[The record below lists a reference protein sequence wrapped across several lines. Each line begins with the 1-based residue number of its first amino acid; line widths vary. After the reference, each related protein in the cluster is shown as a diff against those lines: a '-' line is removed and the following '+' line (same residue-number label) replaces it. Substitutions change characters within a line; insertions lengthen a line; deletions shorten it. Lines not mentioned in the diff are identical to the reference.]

1 MSNPE
6 KNNKHSANES
16 ILATSF
22 KEYPKTLKKLLPW
35 LINFIFVVIAVL
47 ALSFLTPFSL
57 FFTIPLAVIPFF
69 FALQVSDSYIH
80 LKDDLDN
87 KRFAAYL
94 KSYFLPV
101 NFGCFR
107 IVRSALFSLLIS
119 FGVAFLFGFA
129 YVEISLLNGMDLN
142 AILNTFLE
150 AYQAGDIEGMN
161 AILNSE
167 PMLSLMT
174 WTGVVESVSFAL
186 SFLFHIYRYGVL
198 AYFHFSIQGVDART
212 VNAFYKAALRSTRTK
227 GYNKDYFSVIWP
239 MLLLSVL
246 SLGLGIYFGYLLT
259 TIESVSL
266 FFQNNSYFQNNQLI
280 SLTAVLTML
289 LFVALF
295 LPYYFDSMILL
306 YQKYELSFGQAALEF
321 AQETINQL
329 KQTEQLSKEE
339 REEIEKNL
347 SSLKK
352 QQEDL
357 DNKEKEEKKQD
368 DSSDDENRQ

>member
-16 ILATSF
+16 VLVTSF

-35 LINFIFVVIAVL
+35 LINFIFVVIAVS

-80 LKDDLDN
+80 LKNDLDN

-129 YVEISLLNGMDLN
+129 YIEISLLNGVDMN

-150 AYQAGDIEGMN
+150 AYQAGDTEGMN

-198 AYFHFSIQGVDART
+198 SYFHFSIQGVDART

-266 FFQNNSYFQNNQLI
+266 FFQNNSYFQSNQLI

-289 LFVALF
+289 LFVTLF

>member
-1 MSNPE
+1 
-6 KNNKHSANES
+6 
-16 ILATSF
+16 
-22 KEYPKTLKKLLPW
+22 
-35 LINFIFVVIAVL
+35 
-47 ALSFLTPFSL
+47 
-57 FFTIPLAVIPFF
+57 
-69 FALQVSDSYIH
+69 
-80 LKDDLDN
+80 
-87 KRFAAYL
+87 
-94 KSYFLPV
+94 
-101 NFGCFR
+101 
-107 IVRSALFSLLIS
+107 
-119 FGVAFLFGFA
+119 
-129 YVEISLLNGMDLN
+129 
-142 AILNTFLE
+142 
-150 AYQAGDIEGMN
+150 
-161 AILNSE
+161 
-167 PMLSLMT
+167 
-174 WTGVVESVSFAL
+174 
-186 SFLFHIYRYGVL
+186 
-198 AYFHFSIQGVDART
+198 
-212 VNAFYKAALRSTRTK
+212 
-227 GYNKDYFSVIWP
+227 
-239 MLLLSVL
+239 MLLLSVF

-266 FFQNNSYFQNNQLI
+266 FFQNNSYFQSNQLI
-280 SLTAVLTML
+280 SLTAVLTMS

>member
-1 MSNPE
+1 M
-6 KNNKHSANES
+6 
-16 ILATSF
+16 TSF

-129 YVEISLLNGMDLN
+129 YVEISLLNGVDMN
-142 AILNTFLE
+142 AVLNTFLE

-186 SFLFHIYRYGVL
+186 SFLFHIYHYGVL

-266 FFQNNSYFQNNQLI
+266 FFQNNSYFQSNQLI

-289 LFVALF
+289 LFVTF
-295 LPYYFDSMILL
+295 ILPYYFDSMILL

-357 DNKEKEEKKQD
+357 DNKEKEEKKQG

>member
-1 MSNPE
+1 M
-6 KNNKHSANES
+6 
-16 ILATSF
+16 
-22 KEYPKTLKKLLPW
+22 
-35 LINFIFVVIAVL
+35 
-47 ALSFLTPFSL
+47 
-57 FFTIPLAVIPFF
+57 
-69 FALQVSDSYIH
+69 
-80 LKDDLDN
+80 
-87 KRFAAYL
+87 
-94 KSYFLPV
+94 
-101 NFGCFR
+101 
-107 IVRSALFSLLIS
+107 
-119 FGVAFLFGFA
+119 
-129 YVEISLLNGMDLN
+129 
-142 AILNTFLE
+142 
-150 AYQAGDIEGMN
+150 
-161 AILNSE
+161 
-167 PMLSLMT
+167 
-174 WTGVVESVSFAL
+174 
-186 SFLFHIYRYGVL
+186 
-198 AYFHFSIQGVDART
+198 
-212 VNAFYKAALRSTRTK
+212 NAFYKAALRSTRTK

-246 SLGLGIYFGYLLT
+246 PLGLGIYFGYLLT

-289 LFVALF
+289 LFVTLF

-306 YQKYELSFGQAALEF
+306 YQKYELSFGRAALEF